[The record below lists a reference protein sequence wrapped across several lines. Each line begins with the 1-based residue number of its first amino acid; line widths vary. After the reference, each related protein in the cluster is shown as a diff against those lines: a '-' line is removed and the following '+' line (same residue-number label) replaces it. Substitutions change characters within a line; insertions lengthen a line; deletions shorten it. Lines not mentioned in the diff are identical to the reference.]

1 MKKLWNLIGP
11 VRTNTL
17 DSESSAVDRSH
28 LLEMCV
34 VRHQCRTSEIGMSHL
49 QKGDRGP
56 LVPKFPNV
64 EHKEHKEALNNRK
77 ANHLLSRIGG
87 GKKGRESNLYIDRVQ
102 CIPIRAQHKKT
113 KNSQMQKMKAIQ
125 TEKKNQA

>member
-17 DSESSAVDRSH
+17 DSESSAVDRSR

-34 VRHQCRTSEIGMSHL
+34 VRHQCQTSETGMSHL

-56 LVPKFPNV
+56 VVPKFPNV
-64 EHKEHKEALNNRK
+64 EHKEHKKALNNRK
-77 ANHLLSRIGG
+77 ANHLSSRIGG
-87 GKKGRESNLYIDRVQ
+87 GKRREGN
-102 CIPIRAQHKKT
+102 
-113 KNSQMQKMKAIQ
+113 AIC
-125 TEKKNQA
+125 T

>member
-1 MKKLWNLIGP
+1 MKKLCNLIGP

-17 DSESSAVDRSH
+17 DSESSAVDRSR
-28 LLEMCV
+28 LLEMCM
-34 VRHQCRTSEIGMSHL
+34 VRHRCRTSGIGMSHL

-64 EHKEHKEALNNRK
+64 EYKEHKEVLNNRK

-87 GKKGRESNLYIDRVQ
+87 GKRREG
-102 CIPIRAQHKKT
+102 
-113 KNSQMQKMKAIQ
+113 KAICTL
-125 TEKKNQA
+125 TESSVFLSEHNIKKGKTLRCKK

>member
-1 MKKLWNLIGP
+1 MKKLCNLIGP

-17 DSESSAVDRSH
+17 DSESSAVDRSR
-28 LLEMCV
+28 LLEMCM
-34 VRHQCRTSEIGMSHL
+34 VRHQCRTSGIGMSHL

-64 EHKEHKEALNNRK
+64 EHKEHKEVLNNRK

-87 GKKGRESNLYIDRVQ
+87 GKRREG
-102 CIPIRAQHKKT
+102 
-113 KNSQMQKMKAIQ
+113 KAICTL
-125 TEKKNQA
+125 TESSVFLLEHNIKKGKTLRCKK